1 MNTKCSPWRGRYL
14 ENNLWLSAGYSVRGQ
29 PSSRSVLSRFKGKR
43 ANLNS
48 VFYLKGSNR
57 TKKTCMEIRLKKQTN
72 TGKIKLP
79 VYKKNLLER

>member
-1 MNTKCSPWRGRYL
+1 MLSL
-14 ENNLWLSAGYSVRGQ
+14 EGTVPRKQSLVIGGLFCTGAAVLRF
-29 PSSRSVLSRFKGKR
+29 VLSRFKGKR

-72 TGKIKLP
+72 K
-79 VYKKNLLER
+79 YW